1 MKLTGYSL
9 DRHEFFKNPVSKM
22 DVPDYFD
29 VIKKPMRWKVIDEKL
44 DENMNAR
51 LKDLRYTLFLISV
64 IISVILSR
72 ISTSIR
78 KISILFLIML

>member
-1 MKLTGYSL
+1 MSETGAPGYL
-9 DRHEFFKNPVSKM
+9 DVT
-22 DVPDYFD
+22 
-29 VIKKPMRWKVIDEKL
+29 KKPMCWKVIDEKL
-44 DENMNAR
+44 DKIRMQS
-51 LKDLRYTLFLISV
+51 LFLGSV

>member
-29 VIKKPMRWKVIDEKL
+29 VIKKPMCWKVIDEKL
-44 DENMNAR
+44 DKNMYAR
-51 LKDLRYTLFLISV
+51 LKDFEVNPISYICHNISRLIKDSH
-64 IISVILSR
+64 IY
-72 ISTSIR
+72 
-78 KISILFLIML
+78 